1 MNKTLR
7 TNLVATNVLV
17 IIHRLIERSST
28 TTLLHN
34 LQSVRSVKF

>member
-28 TTLLHN
+28 TTFFHLFFLLIYH
-34 LQSVRSVKF
+34 LI